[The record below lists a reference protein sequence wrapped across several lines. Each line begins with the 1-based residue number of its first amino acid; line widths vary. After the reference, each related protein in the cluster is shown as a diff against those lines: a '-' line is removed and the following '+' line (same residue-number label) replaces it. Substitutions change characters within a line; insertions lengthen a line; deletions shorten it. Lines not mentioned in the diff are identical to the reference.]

1 MSSDFFTT
9 VSSIP
14 NERGFKMAF
23 LNIVS
28 LPKKI
33 DEINC
38 SMANKFIDLIAFN
51 ETRLDAN
58 ITDNMINIDG
68 YDVVRKDRSRNGGG
82 VCIYLRSSINYKV
95 RNDLVPTELEVV
107 CIEITKPHS
116 KPFLV
121 TTVYRPPSASSEFF
135 DHFEKLIKAIDNEN
149 KEMFILGDL
158 NCDMLKTD
166 SDSNIPTKKIKSLY
180 ELYQLTQL
188 IDEATRVTMT
198 TTSLIDHIVT
208 NTPEKIS
215 DSGVI
220 HTGISDHSLV
230 FAIRKISVIYKQEN
244 TLEIRNMKNFD
255 KEKFTKEL
263 LKQHWEYVYF
273 FAEDPNAMWEIWK
286 NLFLEVLDKH
296 APLQHKKIRS
306 NKVPWM
312 TGDIKKLM
320 NTRDNFKRKA
330 ILTNNENEWLNF
342 KTTRNKVNIELRNAK
357 RDYYSSKI
365 ADQKFNPK
373 KAWKSINSLLGRQSK
388 PTVINE
394 LRVGEN
400 NFTNHEDIAEGFN
413 EYFSNIG
420 PNLASNI
427 DSSNYNFETHVKNTK
442 SEFAAFQ
449 HVTVNHVSHLLHGLS
464 SNKATG
470 IDKISCKIIKLAT
483 PVISDS
489 LTLIFNQAITL
500 SSFPDE
506 WKIARVIPLYKN
518 GQRNIPGNYR
528 PISVLPAIS
537 KIMERI
543 LYDQLYSYLTTFE
556 LLSDSQFGFRK
567 SHSTASALLDCTNEW
582 YVNLDRKMFNL
593 VVLIDLKK
601 AFDTVDHQI
610 LLRKLELYGIKGQAL
625 TLLKSYLT
633 NRNQKC
639 QIKNS
644 FSSERQIKC
653 GVPQGSI
660 LGPLFFLLY
669 INDLPHCLNKTKPRM
684 FADDTNLTAS
694 ANSLT
699 DLEAAANS
707 DLENLRKWLIANRL
721 SLNVAKTEFMLIG
734 SKPMIKNI
742 SVSHPNVFIE
752 NKQIKQ
758 VNECKTL
765 GVTIDKHL
773 SWKSNTEKICK
784 NVTAGISAIRRI
796 KPFVD
801 QDTLV
806 SIYNAIIR
814 PYFDYCCEVWDV
826 FGETQS
832 KRLQKLQNRAAR
844 IILNLS
850 NDVHH
855 TIALHALGWEP
866 LQTERK
872 KAKAKM
878 MYKVLNKTGPKS
890 LTNLFSY
897 KGEKTNYHLRDISSS
912 LCLPKPRTNNMK
924 KSFMYDG
931 AHLWNSIPKEI
942 RESKSLSSF
951 RNKIAAHISA

>member
-1 MSSDFFTT
+1 MDNVPQSCETHDETQGRVDNMSGNNMSSDFFTT
-9 VSSIP
+9 LSSIP

-58 ITDNMINIDG
+58 ITDNMISIDG

-135 DHFEKLIKAIDNEN
+135 NHFEKLIKAIDNEN

-158 NCDMLKTD
+158 NCDMLKAD

-188 IDEATRVTMT
+188 INEATRVTMT

-220 HTGISDHSLV
+220 HTGISGHSLV
-230 FAIRKISVIYKQEN
+230 FAIRKISIIYKQEN

-263 LKQHWEYVYF
+263 PKQHWKYVYF

-312 TGDIKKLM
+312 TSDIKKLM

-330 ILTNNENEWLNF
+330 ILTNNENDWLIF

-357 RDYYSSKI
+357 KDYYFSKI

-373 KAWKSINSLLGRQSK
+373 KAWKSINSLLGRQNK
-388 PTVINE
+388 PTVINQ
-394 LRVGEN
+394 LGEN

-427 DSSNYNFETHVKNTK
+427 DSSNYNFETHVKNAK

-449 HVTVNHVSHLLHGLS
+449 HVTVSHVSHLLHGLS

-483 PVISDS
+483 PIISDS

-518 GQRNIPGNYR
+518 GQRYIPGNYR

-543 LYDQLYSYLTTFE
+543 LYDQLHSYL
-556 LLSDSQFGFRK
+556 
-567 SHSTASALLDCTNEW
+567 N
-582 YVNLDRKMFNL
+582 
-593 VVLIDLKK
+593 
-601 AFDTVDHQI
+601 
-610 LLRKLELYGIKGQAL
+610 
-625 TLLKSYLT
+625 
-633 NRNQKC
+633 
-639 QIKNS
+639 
-644 FSSERQIKC
+644 
-653 GVPQGSI
+653 
-660 LGPLFFLLY
+660 
-669 INDLPHCLNKTKPRM
+669 
-684 FADDTNLTAS
+684 
-694 ANSLT
+694 
-699 DLEAAANS
+699 
-707 DLENLRKWLIANRL
+707 
-721 SLNVAKTEFMLIG
+721 
-734 SKPMIKNI
+734 NI
-742 SVSHPNVFIE
+742 
-752 NKQIKQ
+752 
-758 VNECKTL
+758 
-765 GVTIDKHL
+765 
-773 SWKSNTEKICK
+773 
-784 NVTAGISAIRRI
+784 
-796 KPFVD
+796 
-801 QDTLV
+801 
-806 SIYNAIIR
+806 
-814 PYFDYCCEVWDV
+814 
-826 FGETQS
+826 
-832 KRLQKLQNRAAR
+832 
-844 IILNLS
+844 
-850 NDVHH
+850 
-855 TIALHALGWEP
+855 
-866 LQTERK
+866 
-872 KAKAKM
+872 
-878 MYKVLNKTGPKS
+878 
-890 LTNLFSY
+890 
-897 KGEKTNYHLRDISSS
+897 
-912 LCLPKPRTNNMK
+912 
-924 KSFMYDG
+924 
-931 AHLWNSIPKEI
+931 
-942 RESKSLSSF
+942 
-951 RNKIAAHISA
+951 